1 MQKQRVFVRAIEHV
15 MSNRP
20 RCSGKGGIYVSSNY
34 DSNITFSFG
43 ACINR
48 KYWHILYM
56 ENRTIKVRSFRA
68 SMAVA
73 DGGEMLILHMC

>member
-1 MQKQRVFVRAIEHV
+1 
-15 MSNRP
+15 MSA
-20 RCSGKGGIYVSSNY
+20 NY

-43 ACINR
+43 ACING
-48 KYWHILYM
+48 KYWHILCM